1 MIKLN
6 YSIWLLEFYKCIGW
20 FEFGSLESFCMYIK
34 CICNME
40 CIEKFFINFDEV

>member
-6 YSIWLLEFYKCIGW
+6 YSIWLLEFYKCNGF
-20 FEFGSLESFCMYIK
+20 FEFGSLERFCMYM

-40 CIEKFFINFDEV
+40 CIEKFFINFY